1 MESAYS
7 SDWEHRYDEDLTHN
21 RYHEPM
27 MFPEAALDN
36 KGGFA
41 LIGFAECVQCVWAT
55 CSNRVREQEAS
66 GIQLA
71 ACQLVG

>member
-1 MESAYS
+1 MESAYC
-7 SDWEHRYDEDLTHN
+7 SDWEHRYDEDIIHN

-41 LIGFAECVQCVWAT
+41 LIGFAECVQCV
-55 CSNRVREQEAS
+55 CEPRVQIVYVNKKPLEFNWLHTS
-66 GIQLA
+66 
-71 ACQLVG
+71 